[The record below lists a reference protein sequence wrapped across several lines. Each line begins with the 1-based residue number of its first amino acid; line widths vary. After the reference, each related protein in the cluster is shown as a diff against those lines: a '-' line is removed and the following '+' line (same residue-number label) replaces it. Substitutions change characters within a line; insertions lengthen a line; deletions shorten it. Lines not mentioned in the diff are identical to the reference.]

1 MHPALNGTQLSEVTY
16 DSNPDQ
22 FKDMEF
28 QPSSTSF
35 WESSEKEKT
44 GSSAIFCG
52 YRFKKIIKGD

>member
-1 MHPALNGTQLSEVTY
+1 MLPALNGTQLSEVAY

-28 QPSSTSF
+28 QPSSTNF
-35 WESSEKEKT
+35 WGSGEKEKT

>member
-22 FKDMEF
+22 FKDLEY
-28 QPSSTSF
+28 QPSSANF
-35 WESSEKEKT
+35 WGSDEKEKT
-44 GSSAIFCG
+44 GSSSIFCG